1 MWFTKVSLK
10 NPVFAT
16 MVMLAIVVLGLFSY
30 QRMQVDQLPNID
42 LPVVVVTADYPG
54 ASPEIVES
62 EVTKKIEEGV
72 NSIAGINTL
81 TSRSFEGQA
90 VVIIEFQLYVD
101 GRKAAEDVR
110 EKIAAIRPLFR
121 DEVKEPRVLRFDPA
135 SRAIWSVAV
144 LPVNVAPTLP
154 TACGSLPPEGALR
167 LRPGEAGS
175 AALAGEEAAP
185 TPPERAV
192 STGGASPENCREFD
206 ETHGRSA
213 GPPQA
218 RPAPSGGRELRE
230 ASERGGSILSAVELT
245 NWADQV
251 LRKRLENV
259 RGAGSVTLVGAT
271 RREINVY
278 LDPQA
283 MESHGV
289 TADQVV
295 NAVRSENQDL
305 PVGAI
310 RSLTQERVVKID
322 ARMKRPE
329 DFGKIIVARK
339 AQAAG
344 SSASGN
350 ASGTPITVDQVARI
364 TDGAQELESL
374 ALYNGQRTLLLTV
387 QKAQD
392 ENTLSVVDG
401 LNKALAELKPLLP
414 PGARLE
420 LITDGSRPIRVAVQ
434 NVGRT
439 LIEGALL
446 TVLIVFL
453 FLNSWRSTVITGLT
467 LPISIIGTFLFMNLF
482 GFTINMITLM
492 ALSLCVGLLIDDAI
506 VVREN
511 IVRHVKMGK
520 APYQASLD
528 GTQEIGLA
536 VLATTFSIVAVFLP
550 IGFMGGIIGK
560 FFHEF
565 GITIV
570 AAVLISMF
578 VSFTLDPMLSSIWH
592 DPAIDVDG
600 KPASSRSLYDRTIGR
615 VTGWFDR
622 ATEKLSDRY
631 QGILRWS
638 LVHKLA
644 TLGLALVIFIISI
657 VMVPLLG
664 TEFVPKADFSE
675 TSLNFYT
682 PVGSSLESTEA
693 KARQVEAIVR
703 EFPEVKYTLATINTG
718 NAQGKIYASVY
729 VRLVDR
735 KARSV
740 SVDQLSGVL
749 RERLKQVPGITVTHV
764 GLLDSVGG
772 NKQVEFSLQG
782 PDLKELERLSG
793 LISEKIR
800 GIPGLVDL
808 DSSVKA
814 NKPVIEVDVRRD
826 AASDLGFSVSQIAAS
841 LRTLVAGQTVGNW
854 RAPDDQTYDVNVR
867 LAPDARNSAADL
879 ERLPF
884 TNSTLGSNAD
894 GSARIVRLSQLAS
907 VKESTGPN
915 QINRRNLARE
925 VAING
930 NVFKRS
936 AGEVS
941 GDIRAALDGMSLPPG
956 YRYQFSGSTRNMAES
971 FGYAVSALVMAILF
985 IYMILASQF
994 KSFLQP
1000 LALMTSLPLTLIG
1013 VVLALLL
1020 FRSTLSMFS
1029 LIGVVMLMGLVT
1041 KNAILLV
1048 DFAIRMRAP
1057 WLDADGRWVQGMERS
1072 EALLEAARVRLRPIL
1087 MTTLAM
1093 IFGMVPLAFALT
1105 EGAEQRAPMGQA
1117 VIGGVITSSLLTLVV
1132 VPVTYCFMD
1141 DLAQWFKRRF
1151 SKKADP
1157 GAQPDPAASVT
1168 SPD

>member
-1 MWFTKVSLK
+1 MWFTQVSLK

-16 MVMLAIVVLGLFSY
+16 MMMLAIVVLGLFSY
-30 QRMQVDQLPNID
+30 QRMQVDQFPNID
-42 LPVVVVTADYPG
+42 FPVVVVTADYPG

-62 EVTKKIEEGV
+62 EVTRKIEEAVNSVAGV
-72 NSIAGINTL
+72 NTL
-81 TSRSFEGQA
+81 SSRSFQGQS
-90 VVIIEFQLYVD
+90 VVIIEFQLSID

-110 EKIAAIRPLFR
+110 EKIAAIRPTFR
-121 DEVKEPRVLRFDPA
+121 DEVKEPRVLRFDPS

-144 LPVNVAPTLP
+144 LPTPTLP
-154 TACGSLPPEGALR
+154 ASRGSLPPEGAAPPAVR
-167 LRPGEAGS
+167 QSRPCGRN
-175 AALAGEEAAP
+175 L
-185 TPPERAV
+185 
-192 STGGASPENCREFD
+192 D
-206 ETHGRSA
+206 GRSA
-213 GPPQA
+213 ASSEPC
-218 RPAPSGGRELRE
+218 E
-230 ASERGGSILSAVELT
+230 AGTVRVQTPTDVELT
-245 NWADQV
+245 SWADQV
-251 LRKRLENV
+251 LKKRLENV
-259 RGAGSVTLVGAT
+259 PGAGSVTLVGAT
-271 RREINVY
+271 RREINLY

-283 MESHGV
+283 MESLGIS
-289 TADQVV
+289 ADQVV

-305 PVGAI
+305 PMGAI
-310 RSLTQERVVKID
+310 RSLAQERTVRID

-329 DFGKIIVARK
+329 DFGNLIVARK
-339 AQAAG
+339 AGA
-344 SSASGN
+344 
-350 ASGTPITVDQVARI
+350 PITVSQVARVS
-364 TDGAQELESL
+364 DGAQELDSL

-392 ENTLSVVDG
+392 ENTIGVVDG
-401 LNKALAELKPLLP
+401 LNRAIEELKPQLP
-414 PGARLE
+414 PGVRLE
-420 LITDGSRPIRVAVQ
+420 LILDASRPIRVAVD
-434 NVGRT
+434 NVRRT

-511 IVRHVKMGK
+511 IVRHVQMGK
-520 APYQASLD
+520 TAYQASLE
-528 GTQEIGLA
+528 GTREIGLA

-578 VSFTLDPMLSSIWH
+578 VSFTLDPMLSSLWH
-592 DPAIDVDG
+592 DPSILRQAQDG
-600 KPASSRSLYDRTIGR
+600 RKTGYDKTIGR
-615 VTGWFDR
+615 VTGWFDT
-622 ATEKLSDRY
+622 ATEQLGERY
-631 QGILRWS
+631 QSILRWS

-644 TLGLALVIFIISI
+644 TLGLAAGVFALSVA
-657 VMVPLLG
+657 MVPLLG

-675 TSLNFYT
+675 TSLNFHT
-682 PVGSSLESTEA
+682 PVGSSLEATEA
-693 KARQVEAIVR
+693 KARQVDAIVR
-703 EFPEVKYTLATINTG
+703 EFPEVRYAVSTLNTG
-718 NAQGKIYASVY
+718 NAQGKMYASVY

-735 KARSV
+735 QARSR
-740 SVDQLSGVL
+740 SADEMSAVL
-749 RERLKQVPGITVTHV
+749 RERLRHVPGITVTHA
-764 GLLDSVGG
+764 GLLDAVGG

-782 PDLKELERLSG
+782 PDLQELGRLTR
-793 LISEKIR
+793 LVTEKIR

-808 DSSVKA
+808 DSSLKA
-814 NKPVIEVDVRRD
+814 EQPVIELDVRRE
-826 AASDLGFSVSQIAAS
+826 AASDLGLSPSQVAAA

-854 RAPDDQTYDVNVR
+854 RAPDDQTYDVKVR
-867 LAPDARNSAADL
+867 LAPEARSTPQDL

-884 TNSTLGSNAD
+884 MSSAMGSNAD
-894 GSARIVRLSQLAS
+894 GSARTVRLSQLAS
-907 VKESTGPN
+907 VREATGPN
-915 QINRRNLARE
+915 QINRRNLTRE
-925 VAING
+925 VAINA
-930 NVFKRS
+930 NVYQRS

-941 GDIRAALDGMSLPPG
+941 ADIKAALAGVAFPPG
-956 YRYQFSGSTRNMAES
+956 YRYAFSGSTKNMAES

-1020 FRSTLSMFS
+1020 FGSTLSMFS
-1029 LIGVVMLMGLVT
+1029 VIGIVMLMGLVT

-1048 DFAIRMRAP
+1048 DFAIRMRAE
-1057 WLDADGRWVQGMERS
+1057 GMERS
-1072 EALLEAARVRLRPIL
+1072 EALLVAARVRLRPIL

-1093 IFGMVPLAFALT
+1093 IFGMVPLAFALS
-1105 EGAEQRAPMGQA
+1105 EGSEQRAPMGQA

-1132 VPVTYCFMD
+1132 VPVTYCYMD
-1141 DLAQWFKRRF
+1141 DLARWFRRRF
-1151 SKKADP
+1151 RGQAPAPAQATAPLP
-1157 GAQPDPAASVT
+1157 GPDAPARAV
-1168 SPD
+1168 

>member
-1 MWFTKVSLK
+1 MWFTQVSLK

-30 QRMQVDQLPNID
+30 NRMQVDQFPNID
-42 LPVVVVTADYPG
+42 FPVVVITADYPG

-72 NSIAGINTL
+72 NSIAGINAL
-81 TSRSFEGQA
+81 TSRSYEGQA
-90 VVIIEFQLYVD
+90 VVIMEFQLYID

-110 EKIAAIRPLFR
+110 EKIAAIRPNFR
-121 DEVKEPRVLRFDPA
+121 AEVKEPRVLRFDP
-135 SRAIWSVAV
+135 SNRAIWSVAV
-144 LPVNVAPTLP
+144 LPD
-154 TACGSLPPEGALR
+154 
-167 LRPGEAGS
+167 
-175 AALAGEEAAP
+175 AAKGK
-185 TPPERAV
+185 
-192 STGGASPENCREFD
+192 
-206 ETHGRSA
+206 
-213 GPPQA
+213 
-218 RPAPSGGRELRE
+218 
-230 ASERGGSILSAVELT
+230 LSAVELT
-245 NWADQV
+245 NWADQT
-251 LRKRLENV
+251 LKKRLENV
-259 RGAGSVTLVGAT
+259 RGVGSVTLVGGT
-271 RREINVY
+271 KREINIY
-278 LDPQA
+278 LNPQA
-283 MESHGV
+283 MESLGI
-289 TADQVV
+289 TAEQVA
-295 NAVRSENQDL
+295 NAVRNENQDL

-310 RSLTQERVVKID
+310 RSLAQERVVKID
-322 ARMKRPE
+322 ARIKRPE

-339 AQAAG
+339 TAANG
-344 SSASGN
+344 STTA
-350 ASGTPITVDQVARI
+350 ITVDQVARVA
-364 TDGAQELESL
+364 DGAQEIDSL

-392 ENTLSVVDG
+392 ENTIGVVDG
-401 LNKALAELKPLLP
+401 LNKAIAEIQPQLL

-420 LITDGSRPIRVAVQ
+420 LITDGSRPIRVAVE
-434 NVGRT
+434 NVRRT

-511 IVRHVKMGK
+511 IVRHVQMGK
-520 APYQASLD
+520 SPYQASLE

-536 VLATTFSIVAVFLP
+536 VLATTLSIVAVFLP

-592 DPAIDVDG
+592 DPAIQRDG
-600 KPASSRSLYDRTIGR
+600 KHLAPLSFYDKTIGR
-615 VTGWFDR
+615 VTHWFDR
-622 ATEKLSDRY
+622 ATEAMSQTY
-631 QGILRWS
+631 QNILRWS

-644 TLGLALVIFIISI
+644 TLVLALVVFVTSIF
-657 VMVPLLG
+657 MVPLLG

-682 PVGSSLESTEA
+682 PVGSSLEATEA

-703 EFPEVKYTLATINTG
+703 EFPEVKYTLATLNTG
-718 NAQGKIYASVY
+718 NAQGKMYASLY
-729 VRLVDR
+729 IRLVDR
-735 KARSV
+735 KARSR
-740 SVDQLSGVL
+740 SVDQMSGVL

-772 NKQVEFSLQG
+772 GKQVEFSLQG
-782 PDLKELERLSG
+782 PDLKELERLSR
-793 LISEKIR
+793 LVTEKIR
-800 GIPGLVDL
+800 PVPGLVDL

-814 NKPVIEVDVRRD
+814 DKPVIEVNVRRD
-826 AASDLGFSVSQIAAS
+826 AASDLGLSASSIAAS

-867 LAPDARNSAADL
+867 LAPDARDSPKDL
-879 ERLPF
+879 ERIPF
-884 TNSTLGSNAD
+884 TSTAVGSNPD
-894 GSARIVRLSQLAS
+894 GSTRIVRLNQVAS

-915 QINRRNLARE
+915 QINRRDLTRE
-925 VAING
+925 VAINA
-930 NVFKRS
+930 NVYNRS

-941 GDIRAALDGMSLPPG
+941 GDIRKTLDAMTFPPG
-956 YRYQFSGSTRNMAES
+956 YRYQFGGSTKNMAES
-971 FGYAVSALVMAILF
+971 FGYAISALVMAVLF

-1013 VVLALLL
+1013 VVLALLM
-1020 FRSTLSMFS
+1020 FGSTLSMFS
-1029 LIGVVMLMGLVT
+1029 VIGVVMLMGLVT

-1048 DFAIRMRAP
+1048 DFAIRMR
-1057 WLDADGRWVQGMERS
+1057 DAGMPRS
-1072 EALLEAARVRLRPIL
+1072 EALLEAAKVRLRPIL

-1093 IFGMVPLAFALT
+1093 IFGMVPLAFALA

-1132 VPVTYCFMD
+1132 VPVTYCYLD
-1141 DLAQWFKRRF
+1141 DLAQWFKRKF
-1151 SKKADP
+1151 
-1157 GAQPDPAASVT
+1157 GAKPAGSVEST
-1168 SPD
+1168 DLV